1 MAGTQHAR
9 SVVGL
14 GRWPASSISAASIG
28 SSTRSFLRF
37 SPNAVHLSQRNELD
51 CPRGAAIL
59 AASLPPAGFRTGW
72 WAEVAERNKSPLEAG
87 LPARCRPHVV
97 VTGQS
102 PKTDKHPCNNCRHAS
117 PPPRGI
123 MEASA
128 AAAVLRR
135 QLLWCSTLGLSS
147 SGVEPDVLKFIMTWF
162 DLTTPSNFL
171 GDCFCFMDTTD
182 EGLTLASFSPH
193 CWESEA

>member
-1 MAGTQHAR
+1 MKPG
-9 SVVGL
+9 
-14 GRWPASSISAASIG
+14 
-28 SSTRSFLRF
+28 
-37 SPNAVHLSQRNELD
+37 
-51 CPRGAAIL
+51 PR
-59 AASLPPAGFRTGW
+59 
-72 WAEVAERNKSPLEAG
+72 
-87 LPARCRPHVV
+87 
-97 VTGQS
+97 
-102 PKTDKHPCNNCRHAS
+102 CNNCRHAS

-123 MEASA
+123 MEVSA

-135 QLLWCSTLGLSS
+135 QLLCCSTLGLSS

-171 GDCFCFMDTTD
+171 GELELLSGIQRIRKGYLDCFCFMDTTD